1 MKNKIILLIV
11 IGVVLLISIVVLCII
26 FGPKKVKIS
35 EIKSIHFS
43 YSNGY
48 SAYAYTMYDLDYK
61 DGKYIASIKPDGIPE
76 NEAREINVDEEF
88 VKKIENILSKYNVGS
103 WDGFRESDKY
113 VLDGDSFSL
122 SVHFVDKTDIS
133 ASGYMRWPKNYSN
146 VREELD
152 NLFMGLYNKTF

>member
-35 EIKSIHFS
+35 EIKSMHFS

-61 DGKYIASIKPDGIPE
+61 DGKYIASIKPNGIPE
-76 NEAREINVDEEF
+76 NEAREINVDEDF

-122 SVHFVDKTDIS
+122 SVYFIDKTDIS

-146 VREELD
+146 VKEELD